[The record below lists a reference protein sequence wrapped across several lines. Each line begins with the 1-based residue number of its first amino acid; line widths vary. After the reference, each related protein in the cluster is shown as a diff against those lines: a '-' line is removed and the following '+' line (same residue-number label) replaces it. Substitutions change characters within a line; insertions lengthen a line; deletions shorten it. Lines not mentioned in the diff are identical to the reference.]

1 MRAFFCIPIDETLR
15 RDIAGVAESLR
26 EQTMTR
32 AAWVSPPNYHITLRF
47 LGEIDPMMTVEL
59 ERISRRL
66 ARGREQFSLTID
78 RVSAFPTVER
88 PRVIW
93 AGGPAPPEFVELSSS
108 LNGSLERLGF
118 PRQRGEEVVHITIAR
133 VKGRIDPGLLEGIRS
148 TGIPSK
154 RFIAGRIVLME
165 SRLTRRGPVYSPL
178 FTVGLE
184 KGGQNGV

>member
-32 AAWVSPPNYHITLRF
+32 AAWVSPRNYHITLRF
-47 LGEIDPMMTVEL
+47 LGEIDPMATVEL
-59 ERISRRL
+59 ERI
-66 ARGREQFSLTID
+66 ARGVAKGREPFTFTIE
-78 RVSAFPTVER
+78 RIGAFPAVER

-93 AGGPAPPEFVELSSS
+93 AGGPAPAEFVELSSS

-133 VKGRIDPGLLEGIRS
+133 VKGRVDLGLMEGIRS
-148 TGIPSK
+148 TGISPK
-154 RFIAGRIVLME
+154 RFIAERIVLME
-165 SRLTRRGPVYSPL
+165 SRLTPRGAVYSPL
-178 FTVGLE
+178 FTVELK
-184 KGGQNGV
+184 KGG